1 MDSTIKN
8 GTHVSDGTAAHVYAT
23 PIRLCGS
30 IPVYRLYNRELQDNL
45 YTTNATERDDAM
57 YNGYSCVKIRVAC
70 YILPDFYV
78 N

>member
-1 MDSTIKN
+1 MSS
-8 GTHVSDGTAAHVYAT
+8 SDGTAAYVYAT
-23 PIRLCGS
+23 PICGS
-30 IPVYRLYNRELQDNL
+30 IPVYRLYNRELQHNL

-70 YILPDFYV
+70 YMILSDFYV